1 MASDTISEYLLT
13 KTVIKQK
20 RKRNNFYGFI
30 KDFKVPMYLEVC
42 VCKSCF
48 KKLHM
53 FQCAL
58 NLYRT
63 FQFRLINLPACSWH
77 GRISVAFAVYQ
88 CTQTFKWLCDPSAHV
103 AFVAPLSEIWASLR
117 PTELEN
123 NKSFAADWSF
133 SIMLI
138 RPHIVC
144 TDKAAEIWSA
154 LIVYIFSLSGCVCVV
169 VGGEA
174 LSKQ

>member
-1 MASDTISEYLLT
+1 
-13 KTVIKQK
+13 
-20 RKRNNFYGFI
+20 
-30 KDFKVPMYLEVC
+30 MYLEVC

-88 CTQTFKWLCDPSAHV
+88 CTQTFKWLCDPSAHM

-154 LIVYIFSLSGCVCVV
+154 LIVYIFSLTHFLTACLEPHLPLRHTHTLTNCLLVCCLMLYV
-169 VGGEA
+169 A
-174 LSKQ
+174 PSLFPFFKKKCM